1 LAKDARVFAF
11 AKIAA
16 IGAKTAAELS
26 ECAIMADFVPD
37 VFTGKEL
44 GKQLINYTNLKGKRI
59 LLLRSQLASDEL
71 IDLLQQA
78 GAEVDNVPIYT
89 AVTAESDSA
98 PLAKQ
103 ITDGA
108 VDWLTFASPSS
119 VTAFFE
125 QIRPDLVNSANVK
138 VASIGPVTSEQ
149 LKKIGVKVDLQAAEH
164 TIDGL
169 LDVIEE
175 NEKPKT

>member
-1 LAKDARVFAF
+1 
-11 AKIAA
+11 
-16 IGAKTAAELS
+16 
-26 ECAIMADFVPD
+26 MADFVPD
-37 VFTGKEL
+37 VFTGKDL
-44 GKQLINYTNLKGKRI
+44 ANQLINHTNLKGKRI

-78 GAEVDNVPIYT
+78 GAEVDNVPTYT
-89 AVTAESDSA
+89 AVTVKTDSA
-98 PLAKQ
+98 PLTKQ
-103 ITDGA
+103 ITDGD

-125 QIRPDLVNSANVK
+125 QIRPDLVNSGNIK

-149 LKKIGVKVDLQAAEH
+149 LKKIGVKIDLQAAEH

-169 LDVIEE
+169 LDSLEE
-175 NEKPKT
+175 KEKHKT

>member
-1 LAKDARVFAF
+1 
-11 AKIAA
+11 
-16 IGAKTAAELS
+16 
-26 ECAIMADFVPD
+26 MADFVPD
-37 VFTGKEL
+37 IFTGKDL
-44 GKQLINYTNLKGKRI
+44 ANQLIGHTNLHSKKV
-59 LLLRSQLASDEL
+59 LLLRSQLASNEL

-89 AVTAESDSA
+89 AVTAKTDSA
-98 PLAKQ
+98 PLTKQ
-103 ITDGA
+103 ISDGA

-125 QIRPDLVNSANVK
+125 QIRPDLVNSGNVR

-149 LKKIGVKVDLQAAEH
+149 LKKIGVKIDLQAAEH

-169 LDVIEE
+169 LDAIEQ
-175 NEKPKT
+175 NRICKT